1 MDHKTLPAEVEPE
14 KQPVKEPVKLSG
26 KLPGKQ
32 AVKQLDSGL
41 RFWSRLSGWMP
52 YALLAGAVLLTPWL
66 VTDSYLLSLGSLIG
80 VFALAVTGLNLL
92 IGLAGQVSLG
102 QAAFFGLGAY
112 ASGISSVH
120 FGLPVGLAM
129 LAGVALACAVALVL
143 AIPTLKLE
151 GHYLVMATLGL
162 NIIFTIIC
170 VQAESLTGGTS
181 GLFGIPG
188 IRLGN
193 LDLSSDRNFF
203 LLVWAVVL
211 VVMWFC
217 ANILR
222 TRPGRALRSLHQG
235 DLLPASLG
243 VPVTRYKVGL
253 FVAAAGLAALAGC
266 LYAHYLRFISP
277 HSFDMFVSLQLVTMT
292 ALGGLGNLWGGIFGA
307 AFLLLLPE
315 WLHAWPDLMLLLHG
329 LILMLV
335 LMFCPKGLLPA
346 VVQGAR
352 RMSLVIQRSRMPNK

>member
-1 MDHKTLPAEVEPE
+1 MNMNERGRRGRGRARVAAWAPY
-14 KQPVKEPVKLSG
+14 G
-26 KLPGKQ
+26 
-32 AVKQLDSGL
+32 GL
-41 RFWSRLSGWMP
+41 
-52 YALLAGAVLLTPWL
+52 ALAVLATPWL
-66 VTDSYLLSLGSLIG
+66 VADTYLLSLGSLIG

-92 IGLAGQVSLG
+92 IGMAGQVSLG

-112 ASGISSVH
+112 GSGILSVH

-129 LAGVALACAVALVL
+129 LCAVGIACLVALIL

-151 GHYLVMATLGL
+151 GHYLVMATLGF
-162 NIIFTIIC
+162 NIIFTIVCI
-170 VQAESLTGGTS
+170 QWETMTGGTS

-188 IRLGN
+188 MELAGVN
-193 LDLSSDRNFF
+193 LSNDRNFF
-203 LLVWAVVL
+203 YVVWAVLL
-211 VVMWFC
+211 VVLWLC
-217 ANILR
+217 ANFLR

-243 VPVTRYKVGL
+243 VPVTGYKVGL
-253 FVAAAGLAALAGC
+253 FTAAALLTALAGA
-266 LYAHYLRFISP
+266 LYAHYFQFISP

-315 WLHAWPDLMLLLHG
+315 WLHAWPDLMILLHG

-346 VVQGAR
+346 VGEGLK
-352 RMSLVIQRSRMPNK
+352 RMVGGLRGN

>member
-1 MDHKTLPAEVEPE
+1 MGMNGH
-14 KQPVKEPVKLSG
+14 G
-26 KLPGKQ
+26 R
-32 AVKQLDSGL
+32 GL
-41 RFWSRLSGWMP
+41 GSAARGAACLP
-52 YALLAGAVLLTPWL
+52 YASLALAVLVAPWL
-66 VTDSYLLSLGSLIG
+66 ITDTYLLSLGCLIG

-92 IGLAGQVSLG
+92 IGMAGQVSLG

-112 ASGISSVH
+112 GSGILSVQ

-129 LAGVALACAVALVL
+129 LAAVAIACVVALLLAV
-143 AIPTLKLE
+143 PTLKLE
-151 GHYLVMATLGL
+151 GHYLVMATLGF
-162 NIIFTIIC
+162 NIIFTILCI
-170 VQAESLTGGTS
+170 QWESLTGGTS

-188 IRLGN
+188 LEIGALN
-193 LDLSSDRNFF
+193 LSSDRNFF
-203 LLVWAVVL
+203 YLIWAVL
-211 VVMWFC
+211 LATLWLC
-217 ANILR
+217 ANFLR

-253 FVAAAGLAALAGC
+253 FMAAALLAALAGA

-346 VVQGAR
+346 VVEGGKRMVSMIGKTR
-352 RMSLVIQRSRMPNK
+352 RL